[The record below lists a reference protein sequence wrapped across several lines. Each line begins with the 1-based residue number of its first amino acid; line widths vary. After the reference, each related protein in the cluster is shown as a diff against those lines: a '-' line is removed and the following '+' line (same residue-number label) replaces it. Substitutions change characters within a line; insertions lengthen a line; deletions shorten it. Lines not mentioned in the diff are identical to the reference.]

1 MCIKIIDNIIHKQ
14 GSVGNEETKTNTHK
28 VETTYSV
35 ATQGTPQT
43 TVASSQMYTDTFVV
57 STAYY

>member
-1 MCIKIIDNIIHKQ
+1 MRI
-14 GSVGNEETKTNTHK
+14 TKTNTHE

-35 ATQGTPQT
+35 TMQGTLQA